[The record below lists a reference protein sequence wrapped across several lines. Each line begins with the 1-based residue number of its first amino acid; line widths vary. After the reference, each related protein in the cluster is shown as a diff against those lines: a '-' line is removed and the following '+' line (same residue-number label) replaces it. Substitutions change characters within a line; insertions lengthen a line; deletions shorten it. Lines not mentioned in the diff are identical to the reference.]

1 MTNSNEIEIKL
12 IKNLDLIYFYN
23 VGDNNHIGLNI
34 VYDNGKNLNYNYEY
48 KYFADFVAKV
58 VSVYKNEKDKR
69 NIQFLDE
76 ESKRI
81 IDSFCHKE
89 IKTNDDKKIITQER
103 NLKFCSRFYD
113 VYFLK
118 DYLIRVLECLTNCF
132 SKYDVVLNKSFCRNG
147 NDRFRIY
154 LDCISSE
161 VPFVGDRFNYVFP
174 LIVVKSDEKKYRFKI
189 NFALNS
195 QIIKYVLEGEFN
207 IYSDCVSLSFSD
219 YNNNLTGNFIYH
231 SDITKSEEII
241 KHNNNIVF
249 YNNEFNNKINDLQI
263 DSYLDCLDLPLLKN
277 RVKTVNDCYLL
288 VDEIDNIKYFIHM
301 SFLDGFQNIKYEKC
315 IGVKKDN
322 IFIPLEKEGQNI
334 NIIKNSEGLVVEKHF
349 LKTDVSTCEYKTN
362 YEDKYT
368 YDYYNGYEELW
379 GKVKV
384 K

>member
-48 KYFADFVAKV
+48 KYFTDYVAKV

-81 IDSFCHKE
+81 IDSFCYKK
-89 IKTNDDKKIITQER
+89 INDNKKIITQER
-103 NLKFCSRFYD
+103 NLKYCNRYYD

-118 DYLIRVLECLTNCF
+118 EYLIRVLECLIKCF
-132 SKYDVVLNKSFCRNG
+132 SEYNIVLNKSFYRKA
-147 NDRFRIY
+147 NDRFKICLTCTDSVTSVKSQY
-154 LDCISSE
+154 
-161 VPFVGDRFNYVFP
+161 FNYVFP
-174 LIVVKSDEKKYRFKI
+174 LIVIKSDEKKYRFKI
-189 NFALNS
+189 NFAINP
-195 QIIKYVLEGEFN
+195 QINKYILEGEFN
-207 IYSDCVSLSFSD
+207 IYNDCVSLNFSD

-241 KHNNNIVF
+241 KHNNNIIF
-249 YNNEFNNKINDLQI
+249 YNNEFNNNINDLQI
-263 DSYLDCLDLPLLKN
+263 DSYLGCLDLPLLKN
-277 RVKTVNDCYLL
+277 RVKTVNECYLL
-288 VDEIDNIKYFIHM
+288 VDEIDNSKYFIHM
-301 SFLDGFQNIKYEKC
+301 SFLDEFQNIKYEKC
-315 IGVKKDN
+315 VGVKKDN

-334 NIIKNSEGLVVEKHF
+334 NIIKNPNGLVVERHF

-368 YDYYNGYEELW
+368 YDYHNSYEELW
-379 GKVKV
+379 KKVKI